1 MDREYFTTFEAIKII
16 GIKRE
21 RLKDWLERGFLKA
34 TRVEETGPGLKAYFD
49 RWGLYMIRL
58 FLHLVEHGI
67 SRREASRWI
76 FEMSEDRSGGD
87 PLGEFM
93 QRNFGFI
100 LVERKD
106 GKVMDLRFITGSLKY
121 LHVSNDIDDAFIIN
135 FGNVRKQVDEG
146 IALLRSGE
154 GEGAAA

>member
-1 MDREYFTTFEAIKII
+1 MDPEYFSTFEAIKII

-21 RLKDWLERGFLKA
+21 RLKDWLERGFLKP

-58 FLHLVEHGI
+58 FHHLVEHGI
-67 SRREASRWI
+67 SRKEASRWI
-76 FEMSEDRSGGD
+76 FEMSEDRSGGH

-106 GKVMDLRFITGSLKY
+106 GKVVDLRLITGSLSH
-121 LHVSNDIDDAFIIN
+121 LRVQDDIDDAFIIN
-135 FGNVRKQVDEG
+135 FGRVRKDVNEG
-146 IALLRSGE
+146 IALLRGSE
-154 GEGAAA
+154 GEVEAA